1 MNKSVTIEFATTAE
15 AWDLKGPAP
24 QALLDLAAVEARDSL
39 LGVHETRQR
48 SPLLAALDDALMNA
62 MLPRRGDDHV
72 VLRKA

>member
-24 QALLDLAAVEARDSL
+24 QALLDFAAVEARDSL

-48 SPLLAALDDALMNA
+48 SPLLAALDD
-62 MLPRRGDDHV
+62 HV